1 MITKV
6 KQFSIF
12 DNPTLLEAIGPNSNA
27 QHIIETKKSKIK
39 NNMKLNQ
46 NNSELTQL
54 NLFDTITTITS
65 SNISIGLNKTILTKT
80 VQNKSNELTSNYNIP
95 MNSSVTYN
103 PKQKCT
109 NNLAAIETLKFIEN
123 QNRIATDE
131 EKSKLVKYVGW
142 GGLAQKVFCDSPT
155 KEWKDLSLKVKEIM
169 TEEEY
174 ADAKKSSLTAFFT
187 PFNIISFIYNSLE
200 KLGFSGGKVLEP
212 SCGIGHFIGM
222 APANLS
228 SNLSF
233 TGIELDSLSTRI
245 AKVLYPK
252 SKIYCTGFEKI
263 DLESNFDLAIGN
275 IPFGNYSV
283 VDKKYNKHNFKIH
296 NYFFA
301 KSLEILKENGIL
313 AFITSRYTMDSVN
326 DSVRKYISK
335 KAKLLFAVRLPNN
348 SFSDTETITDI
359 IFLQKKSSQENSTSE
374 NLEWLSI
381 GNDKNGIKLNQY
393 FINHPNMVMGSV
405 CLSKH
410 TNQYGQYELI
420 IDGSEL
426 DLNKKLSEILKNDI
440 PNNVCKENY
449 ILPKKASNFID
460 LFDEHKVPET
470 LDANDYPM
478 VKQYAYINIDDRIY
492 QKIDYKLIL
501 QKLNNNKNQRIKGL
515 LNIKN
520 ILDKIFK
527 VQLSTSDDIE
537 LLLYQKELNSIYDNF
552 VFSYGYINN
561 KQNKAAFGEDPCYF
575 LLCSLESLNRD
586 GVTFSKADIFS
597 KRTISYQK
605 KIEHVDSIDEAY
617 SISMASTL
625 KVDFQLMSKLTDK
638 SVGEIKTYLLEKQLI
653 FKNPETELFEMA
665 DEYLSGKVVDK
676 FTFAKTSSK
685 VNSEE
690 DYKYNIE
697 ALIKVQP
704 IPIDAT
710 NINVKLGSIWV
721 PDKYIKQFIVE
732 LLDINEENTEKLS
745 VSFIKFNA
753 TYIVEGTNKIYI
765 DNYLNNTKWGTL
777 KISAIKLIIL
787 CLNMKEANV
796 YDRVYDSVKGK
807 DVSILNKKETLIA
820 RQKQLEIKA
829 EFQNWIWQDF
839 NRREHLVSIYNS
851 IFNNTRLRA
860 YDGSKIK
867 LHGISMQAP
876 KLRDYQLNAVARA
889 IYDGNTL
896 LAHCCGAG
904 KTFEMVAA
912 GMEMK
917 YLGLCTKAMYVV
929 PNHLV
934 ESGQFAREFLQL
946 YPLANILVATSKD
959 FSAANR
965 KKFVSKIATGNYD
978 AIIIGHSS
986 FTLIPVCPETEEKFI
1001 KEQITE
1007 IEIAI
1012 NSIDADFKK
1021 TVKQLE
1027 KIKLQ
1032 LESRLTKLL
1041 NMPKDNVITFENLG
1055 VDQIFVDEAHGYK
1068 NLFIYSKLRGVPGV
1082 PSSFAQKTEDMF
1094 MKIQYLIEKNKVNG
1108 YKRRGVVFATGTP
1121 VTNTMAEIYV
1131 LMKFLMSDRLKEI
1144 GFDSFDAW
1152 ASVFGEI
1159 VSSVEINPTG
1169 TGYRSKMRFA
1179 KFHNIPELMSL
1190 FKEIADIITPE
1201 MVNLP
1206 IPKLEDG
1213 KFKIVQTPINEEIK
1227 EYVDS
1232 LVKRAENIHKGLI
1245 DSTEDNMLC
1254 VVNDGKKAALDP
1266 RLVDIDINYSN
1277 SKVNTCISNVFN
1289 EWRNGISDKLTQVIF
1304 CDLGTPKSNSVNK
1317 TMEELLDNCNFNI
1330 YDYIKGKLIS
1340 LGVPKAEIAFIHDAN
1355 TSAKKTALFNK
1366 FNAGEIRILLGSTS
1380 KMGEGCNIQKRLVA
1394 MHELDCPWRPS
1405 DLQQREGRI
1414 LRVGSLLYSQDKT
1427 VRIYRYCTKGT
1438 FDNYSWQTVETKA
1451 KFIAQ
1456 IMNGSSNARSME
1468 DIDEKV
1474 MSYAEMKAACSD
1486 NPLIAEKI
1494 KLDIEVQRL
1503 QTLEAGFKR
1512 EQYNAESSLESN
1524 KKRILNLSNV
1534 LEKLKQDLVIRNNN
1548 SNTDDPFKM
1557 TIGNKIYAPYVN
1569 KDGNSVTGKSDAG
1582 EYILTKFQNINLNE
1596 KIFLTKYKGFNLY
1609 LAKEKDNYSMLSNYI
1624 LIEGYST
1631 FNIDCSNYSDGYYVV
1646 QKIDSFINSLDKE
1659 IANTIESINHLKQ
1672 ENKGYSS
1679 EANKTFEF
1687 ADKLK
1692 NLLKRQSDINLQLN
1706 LSFSELAS

>member
-1 MITKV
+1 MITNV
-6 KQFSIF
+6 QFSIF
-12 DNPTLLEAIGPNSNA
+12 DDQSLLGGMNLNSNSN
-27 QHIIETKKSKIK
+27 IIRKQKSKIK
-39 NNMKLNQ
+39 STKKTHNNQ
-46 NNSELTQL
+46 SYQL
-54 NLFDTITTITS
+54 NLFDNITTITS
-65 SNISIGLNKTILTKT
+65 KPSDISIKINNTFKHNL
-80 VQNKSNELTSNYNIP
+80 NELISNYKIS
-95 MNSSVTYN
+95 MNQCTTS
-103 PKQKCT
+103 PKQKC
-109 NNLAAIETLKFIEN
+109 NDNLVAIETLKLIEN
-123 QNRIATDE
+123 ENRTATDE

-155 KEWKDLSLKVKEIM
+155 KEWKNLSLKVNEIM

-174 ADAKKSSLTAFFT
+174 AAARKSSLTAFFT
-187 PFNIISFIYNSLE
+187 PFNIISFMYNCLE
-200 KLGFSGGKVLEP
+200 KLGFNGGKVLEP
-212 SCGIGHFIGM
+212 SCGIGHFLGM
-222 APANLS
+222 IPDKLS
-228 SNLSF
+228 SKVKF
-233 TGIELDSLSTRI
+233 TGIELDSVSARI

-263 DLESNFDLAIGN
+263 DYESNFDLAVGN

-283 VDKKYNKHNFKIH
+283 VDKKYNIHNFKIH
-296 NYFFA
+296 NYFFT
-301 KSLEILKENGIL
+301 KSLELLKENGIL

-326 DSVRKYISK
+326 DSVRKYLSE
-335 KAKLLFAVRLPNN
+335 KAKFLFAVRLPNN
-348 SFSDTETITDI
+348 SFSDTDTITDI
-359 IFLQKKSSQENSTSE
+359 IFLQKKGSHESSTSE

-381 GNDKNGIKLNQY
+381 GDNKDGIKLNQY
-393 FINHPNMVMGSV
+393 FINHPNMVIGNI

-410 TNQYGQYELI
+410 TNQYGQYDLI
-420 IDGSEL
+420 IDGSDL
-426 DLNKKLSEILKNDI
+426 DINKNLSELIKTDDI
-440 PNNVCKENY
+440 PNNVCKCIENNT
-449 ILPKKASNFID
+449 LTVKPSNLID
-460 LFDEHKVPET
+460 IFDEHKVSET
-470 LDANDYPM
+470 LDVNDYPN
-478 VKQYAYINIDDRIY
+478 VKQYAYINIKGLIY
-492 QKIDYKLIL
+492 QKIKHELIL
-501 QKLNNNKNQRIKGL
+501 QRLNYNKEQRIKGL
-515 LNIKN
+515 LNIRD
-520 ILDKIFK
+520 ILDNIFK
-527 VQLSTSDDIE
+527 TQLSTSNDSD
-537 LLLYQKELNSIYDNF
+537 LHKYQNELNSLYDNF
-552 VFSYGYINN
+552 IFSYGYINSR
-561 KQNKAAFGEDPCYF
+561 QNKSAFGEDPSYF
-575 LLCSLESLNRD
+575 LLCSLESLNKD
-586 GVTFSKADIFS
+586 GTTFSKADIFS
-597 KRTISYQK
+597 KRTISYEK
-605 KIEHVDSIDEAY
+605 KIVHVDSIDEAF
-617 SISMASTL
+617 SISIASTL

-638 SVGEIKTYLLEKQLI
+638 SIGEIKTYLLEKQLI
-653 FKNPETELFEMA
+653 FKNPETDLFEMA

-676 FTFAKTSSK
+676 LAFAKASSK

-690 DYKYNIE
+690 DYRYNIE

-704 IPIDAT
+704 VPIDAT

-721 PDKYIKQFIVE
+721 PCNYIKQFIVE
-732 LLDINEENTEKLS
+732 LLDMNEDDTENFNI
-745 VSFIKFNA
+745 SFIKFNSS
-753 TYIVEGTNKIYI
+753 YILEGLNKIYI
-765 DNYLNNTKWGTL
+765 DSYLNNTKWGTP
-777 KISAIKLIIL
+777 KISAIKLINL
-787 CLNMKEANV
+787 SLNMKEANV

-807 DVSILNKKETLIA
+807 YVSVLNKKETLIA
-820 RQKQLEIKA
+820 RQKQLEIKT

-851 IFNNTRLRA
+851 IFNNTRLRT

-867 LHGISMQAP
+867 LHGISIQAP
-876 KLRDYQLNAVARA
+876 KLRDYQLNAVART

-917 YLGLCTKAMYVV
+917 YLGLCTKPMYVV

-959 FSAANR
+959 FSTANR

-986 FTLIPVCPETEEKFI
+986 FTLIPVCPQTEKKFI
-1001 KEQITE
+1001 KKQITE
-1007 IEIAI
+1007 VEAAI
-1012 NSIDADFKK
+1012 KSVDEDSKK
-1021 TVKQLE
+1021 TVKELE
-1027 KIKLQ
+1027 KIKLR
-1032 LESRLTKLL
+1032 LESRLTKLFDIQ
-1041 NMPKDNVITFENLG
+1041 KDNVITFENLG
-1055 VDQIFVDEAHGYK
+1055 VDQCFIDEAHGYK

-1094 MKIQYLIEKNKVNG
+1094 MKTQYLIDKNKSSG

-1121 VTNTMAEIYV
+1121 VTNTMAEVYV
-1131 LMKFLMSDRLKEI
+1131 LMKFLMSDRLKEV
-1144 GFDSFDAW
+1144 GLDSFDSW

-1159 VSSVEINPTG
+1159 VSSIEINPTG

-1190 FKEIADIITPE
+1190 FKEVADIITPE

-1206 IPKLEDG
+1206 IPKLENG
-1213 KFKIVQTPINEEIK
+1213 KFTIVQTPINEEIK
-1227 EYVDS
+1227 SYVGS
-1232 LVKRAENIHKGLI
+1232 LVKRAEKIHNGLI
-1245 DSTEDNMLC
+1245 DSRIDNMLC

-1266 RLVDIDINYSN
+1266 RLVDIDINYGN

-1289 EWRNGISDKLTQVIF
+1289 EWRNGVTDKLTQVIF

-1330 YDYIKGKLIS
+1330 YDYIKGRLIS
-1340 LGVPKAEIAFIHDAN
+1340 LGIPKEQISFIHDAN

-1366 FNAGEIRILLGSTS
+1366 FNTGEIRILLGSTS

-1414 LRVGSLLYSQDKT
+1414 LRVGSLLYSQNKP
-1427 VRIYRYCTKGT
+1427 VRVYRYCTKGT

-1503 QTLEAGFKR
+1503 QTIEAGFKR
-1512 EQYNAESSLESN
+1512 EQYNAEASLESN
-1524 KKRILNLSNV
+1524 KIRIINLSNV
-1534 LEKLKQDLVIRNNN
+1534 LEKLKQDLVVRNKN
-1548 SNTDDPFKM
+1548 SNADDPFRM
-1557 TIGNKIYAPYVN
+1557 SIGNRVFAPYVN

-1582 EYILTKFQNINLNE
+1582 DHILSKFKNISLDE

-1609 LAKEKDNYSMLSNYI
+1609 LAREKDCFSLVTNYI
-1624 LIEGYST
+1624 VIEGYSI
-1631 FNIDCSNYSDGYYVV
+1631 FNFDCSNYSDGFYVV
-1646 QKIDSFINSLDKE
+1646 QKIDSIINSLDDE
-1659 IANTIESINHLKQ
+1659 IEKTVNEIQHLHQ
-1672 ENKGYSS
+1672 ENTGYSS
-1679 EANKTFEF
+1679 KSNETFKFNKE
-1687 ADKLK
+1687 LK
-1692 NLLKRQSDINLQLN
+1692 SLIKKQAEINMQLN
-1706 LSFSELAS
+1706 LNFSELAI